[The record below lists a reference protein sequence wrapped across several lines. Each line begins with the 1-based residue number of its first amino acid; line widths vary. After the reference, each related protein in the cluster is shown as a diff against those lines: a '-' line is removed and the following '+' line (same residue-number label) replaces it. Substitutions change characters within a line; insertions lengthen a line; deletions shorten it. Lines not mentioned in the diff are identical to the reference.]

1 MRSSVFSVGIDYKA
15 TNHRELPFAVDD
27 ARRLELF
34 LTRWGF
40 VARVECGALSG
51 KSARDIIEALEAWS
65 DDMRAAQKCTV
76 AVLYL
81 AGHGCLH
88 NGRHYVLAASS
99 PLTPP
104 YFGSKAVD
112 SDDLVQAV
120 LNGGV
125 TTALILLDA
134 CYSGFAASEIQLAL
148 ERAAASQGSA
158 TMDLAVLVPSLHHQK
173 SYSGLFVE
181 AMLDALEKGSSSGHW
196 KDGDEFVTLFE
207 LRQELRDRL
216 RDEQCAY
223 VAGRD
228 GIKILPNPRYRA
240 SIAQDILSGVPL
252 LGDLPKAERLHFVRK
267 AASAGDNGLGWF
279 FIGRR
284 AAAQRTVDWLRDAQD
299 GILVVTGAPGSGK
312 SAFLGRMAV
321 LADRA
326 SQPACRTLGLFDD
339 DTEPYP
345 PVGCFA
351 AVIQLKGQ
359 RSEDAARQI
368 AAQLGIDLGQ
378 STNAP
383 RDLVSVLRQSGRQVT
398 VLADSLDE
406 AEPGEEVFIA
416 RDVLRA
422 IANSP
427 GCRVI
432 VGTRRDKDGT
442 SDDPNRSSPLIRSLT
457 SRSLSVSVIDL
468 DREATADDDIEKYV
482 DKRLVQEPRWAT
494 ARHRTAVAVGVAKK
508 ASGNFLFARF
518 AVRALAG
525 LDETWFEEPDWE
537 RRLPALVGQAGL
549 HEALSLDL
557 DRFENAGAIRDALLP
572 LAYARGKG
580 LPRREIW
587 PSLATALANDGSGRV
602 FNAVDISA
610 VIRDAGWY
618 LAEGSEDGQSVYRLY
633 HQSIGDYLR
642 ADDDRE

>member
-1 MRSSVFSVGIDYKA
+1 M
-15 TNHRELPFAVDD
+15 
-27 ARRLELF
+27 
-34 LTRWGF
+34 
-40 VARVECGALSG
+40 
-51 KSARDIIEALEAWS
+51 
-65 DDMRAAQKCTV
+65 
-76 AVLYL
+76 LYL
-81 AGHGCLH
+81 AGHGRLH

-99 PLTPP
+99 PLEPP

-120 LNGGV
+120 LNSGV

-134 CYSGFAASEIQLAL
+134 CYSGFAAGEIQTAL
-148 ERAAASQGSA
+148 ERAAASQGGA
-158 TMDLAVLVPSLHHQK
+158 GMDLAVLVPSLHHQK

-181 AMLDALEKGSSSGHW
+181 AMLDALESGSLSGHW

-240 SIAQDILSGVPL
+240 SITQDILSGVPL
-252 LGDLPKAERLHFVRK
+252 LGDLPEVERLHFVRK
-267 AASAGDNGLGWF
+267 AASAGEDGRGWF

-284 AAAQRTVDWLRDAQD
+284 AAARDTVDWLRDAQ
-299 GILVVTGAPGSGK
+299 GGVLVVTGAPGSGK

-321 LADRA
+321 LADPA
-326 SQPACRTLGLFDD
+326 SQPSCRTLGLFDD
-339 DTEPYP
+339 DTEPCP
-345 PVGCFA
+345 PVGCFD
-351 AVIQLKGQ
+351 AVVQLKS
-359 RSEDAARQI
+359 RRTEDAAYQI
-368 AAQLGIDLGQ
+368 ANQLGIDLDE
-378 STNAP
+378 STNVP
-383 RDLVSVLRQSGRQVT
+383 RDLVSALRLSGRRVT

-442 SDDPNRSSPLIRSLT
+442 SGDPNRSSPLIKSLS
-457 SRSLSVSVIDL
+457 SRSLPVSVIDL
-468 DREATADDDIEKYV
+468 DQDATADDDIEKYI
-482 DKRLVQEPRWAT
+482 DKRLAQEPRWAT
-494 ARHRTAVAVGVAKK
+494 APGRTAVAAGVTAK
-508 ASGNFLFARF
+508 AGGNFLFARF

-525 LDETWFEEPDWE
+525 LDETWFDEPDWE

-557 DRFENAGAIRDALLP
+557 DRFENAGAVRDALLP

-580 LPRREIW
+580 LPRRGIW
-587 PSLATALANDGSGRV
+587 PRLATALANDGSGRV
-602 FNAVDISA
+602 FNAADISG

-642 ADDDRE
+642 ADGGYERRRRQ